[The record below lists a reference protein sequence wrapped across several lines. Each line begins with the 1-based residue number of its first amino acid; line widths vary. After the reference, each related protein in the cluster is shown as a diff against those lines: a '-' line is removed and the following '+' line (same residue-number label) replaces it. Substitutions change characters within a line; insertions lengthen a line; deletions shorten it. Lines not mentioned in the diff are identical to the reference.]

1 MNPEALLRR
10 VDRFQQSHGFVGLP
24 FAVVKKFGDDR
35 GGALA
40 ALMAYYG
47 VLSLFPL
54 LLLMVTGFGY
64 ALGHSARFET
74 TVVHSALAQFPIVGT
89 QIQTNIHSLRA
100 NGFALLIGA
109 LGLVWGGLG
118 ITQVSQHA
126 MNQVWNVPGV
136 IRPGFFPR
144 LARGL
149 AFLAAL
155 GLGVL
160 ATSLLSG
167 LGQLGTRDAVFRLLT
182 VAASTVVNVIL
193 FVVAF
198 RVLTAKSVPTRPLLP
213 GAVAAGLLWQVLQ
226 LFGGYLVAHQLRQTT
241 QVYGFFAVV
250 LGLLSWVYLGAQ
262 LTIYCAEFNVVWH
275 RRLWPRSILQ
285 PPLTKADEDT
295 LAAIAL
301 QEERRPEET
310 VEVNFDRR

>member
-10 VDRFQQSHGFVGLP
+10 IDRFQQSHSSLGLP
-24 FAVVKKFGDDR
+24 FGVVKKFGDDR
-35 GGALA
+35 GGSLA

-47 VLSLFPL
+47 VLSVFPL
-54 LLLMVTGFGY
+54 LLLVVTGFGY
-64 ALGHSARFET
+64 VLGHSAQFET
-74 TVVHSALAQFPIVGT
+74 TVLHSALAQFPIVGD

-100 NGFALLIGA
+100 NGLALLVGT

-118 ITQVSQHA
+118 VTQASQHA

-149 AFLAAL
+149 LFLTAL

-160 ATSLLSG
+160 ATSVLSG
-167 LGQLGTRDAVFRLLT
+167 LGQLGSHDAGVRALSILL
-182 VAASTVVNVIL
+182 STIVNVVL

-213 GAVAAGLLWQVLQ
+213 GAVAAGLGWQALQ
-226 LFGGYLVAHQLRQTT
+226 AFGGYLVAHQLRHTT

-250 LGLLSWVYLGAQ
+250 LGLLGWVYLGAQ
-262 LTIYCAEFNVVWH
+262 LTIYCAEFNVVWNRH
-275 RRLWPRSILQ
+275 LWPRSILQ

-295 LAAIAL
+295 LSAIAQ
-301 QEERRPEET
+301 QEERRPEQT
-310 VEVNFDRR
+310 VDVSFDR